1 MQNVYDIAHD
11 LARSLKE
18 TDQFKDYA
26 RLKKQ
31 VDSNE
36 QLKKMIDDFQTK
48 SMEMQAKMMSG
59 EEQDKDL
66 AAQLQSLYG
75 IVMSDPLASSY
86 FNAQLQLQTILGD
99 IFKIISEAVDVE

>member
-66 AAQLQSLYG
+66 AAQLQSL
-75 IVMSDPLASSY
+75 
-86 FNAQLQLQTILGD
+86 
-99 IFKIISEAVDVE
+99 

>member
-26 RLKKQ
+26 KLKKQ

-75 IVMSDPLASSY
+75 IVMSDPSAAAYMQSQMALS
-86 FNAQLQLQTILGD
+86 Q
-99 IFKIISEAVDVE
+99 IISDIYQIIGEAVNV